1 MKKANIYF
9 AVLVFLF
16 ILITEKAPILAA
28 EDTSSIMCDNGV
40 VNIGDKDIDV

>member
-9 AVLVFLF
+9 VLLVFLLIIF
-16 ILITEKAPILAA
+16 IEKAPILAA
-28 EDTSSIMCDNGV
+28 ENTSSIMYDNGV